1 MHTDEHRFVKMK
13 LPADSEIARIKATH
27 YLLKLRDED
36 DKSKVLARAGYTL
49 AHANKLLE
57 DLRGLLATDAEFLQ
71 KTEYG
76 DKYQI
81 CGTLA
86 GPNGRTLRVVS
97 IWMVERATGQTKFV
111 TLYPDKNEI

>member
-1 MHTDEHRFVKMK
+1 MK
-13 LPADSEIARIKATH
+13 LSADSEIARVKATH

-36 DKSKVLARAGYTL
+36 DKSKFFAQAGYTA
-49 AHANKLLE
+49 AHAGRLLQ
-57 DLRGLLATDAEFLQ
+57 DLRGLLDADAEFVQ

-81 CGTLA
+81 CGTLS
-86 GPNGRTLRVVS
+86 GPNGRRLRVIS
-97 IWMVERATGQTKFV
+97 IWMIERATGKTKFV